1 MAELKLNAGI
11 FYILEAGKNDKTIF
25 DTEKNAV
32 GALKR
37 VISANK
43 ELDAESVTIMEVNT
57 SEEKWSIKQVPWAKI
72 AMELM
77 RA

>member
-1 MAELKLNAGI
+1 MSEIRLNAGI
-11 FYILEAGKNDKTIF
+11 FYLLEAGKNDKTLF
-25 DTEKNAV
+25 DTEEAAV
-32 GALKR
+32 GALKG
-37 VISANK
+37 VIAKNK

>member
-1 MAELKLNAGI
+1 MAELRLNAGI

-32 GALKR
+32 GALKKT
-37 VISANK
+37 IAANK
-43 ELDAESVTIMEVNT
+43 ELDAEKVVIMEVNT